1 MMKLMLREHLP
12 LILLYS
18 IQTIFVP
25 MIYWLDGYQNLW
37 LSLYV
42 IMLSYFF
49 LMAYLAYRYFRHAR
63 LYTILTS
70 AEPSPIETVS
80 DQESAPFM
88 VAFNQLLSHQF
99 QSFQRDLHQYKERLD
114 RQITFINQWVHQ
126 MKTPLSVM
134 DLILQTDDHPAS
146 KPIYLELDRIRKGLE
161 MVLYTSRLDYFEQ
174 DFYVEKIN
182 LQQAVQRVI
191 RENKSMFIYR
201 QIYPEISM
209 DEEIVVYSDEKW
221 ITFVFSQLL
230 TNAVKYTDPGGKVTI
245 SIYPQND
252 EAVFEVSDQGIGIP
266 KRDLKRIFDPYFTG
280 QQGRAYSESTGMG
293 LYLVREICQRLNHQV
308 ELESEEGTGTVA
320 RIRFSNIQ

>member
-1 MMKLMLREHLP
+1 
-12 LILLYS
+12 
-18 IQTIFVP
+18 
-25 MIYWLDGYQNLW
+25 
-37 LSLYV
+37 
-42 IMLSYFF
+42 
-49 LMAYLAYRYFRHAR
+49 
-63 LYTILTS
+63 
-70 AEPSPIETVS
+70 
-80 DQESAPFM
+80 
-88 VAFNQLLSHQF
+88 
-99 QSFQRDLHQYKERLD
+99 
-114 RQITFINQWVHQ
+114 
-126 MKTPLSVM
+126 
-134 DLILQTDDHPAS
+134 
-146 KPIYLELDRIRKGLE
+146 
-161 MVLYTSRLDYFEQ
+161 
-174 DFYVEKIN
+174 
-182 LQQAVQRVI
+182 
-191 RENKSMFIYR
+191 
-201 QIYPEISM
+201 M